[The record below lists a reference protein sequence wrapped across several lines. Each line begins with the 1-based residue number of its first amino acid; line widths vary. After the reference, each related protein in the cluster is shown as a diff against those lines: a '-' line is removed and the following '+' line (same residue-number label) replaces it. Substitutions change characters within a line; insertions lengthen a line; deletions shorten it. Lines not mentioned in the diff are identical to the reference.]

1 LLPSTVQHVLRDNY
15 TIAKIRGEKGL
26 LLDRQQL
33 YSLAEFR
40 SQGEIL
46 GVLSDGS
53 YGKELSELK
62 EGSSPIEVERAIRLG
77 FARAV
82 KTLFTSAQGTVRAFL
97 QEFTHRFDAYDVAAL
112 IVFKAQGKTWEEFIG
127 TRQPLA
133 ILKESELH
141 RLYSLD
147 DVHSIVG
154 IMGDR
159 TLESRVGDFAMG
171 DISGE
176 RAALVRDIIT
186 GWGEERFYNYV
197 NDKLPGPDRANCLPI
212 VGATIDLMNLAIVL
226 RSKLIGVSKVEDHLI
241 LGSWKLDRKTI
252 GQITAAQDVG
262 QALELISSHSYYGR
276 ILGSARQKYEET
288 KSLSFIEVALR
299 KHSINVSRRIFAG
312 FPYTLGIILAFLILK
327 ENEARNLAAI
337 FAGVGAGIKPEQIR
351 SLAAI
356 PD

>member
-1 LLPSTVQHVLRDNY
+1 MLPSSVQHVLRDNY

-46 GVLSDGS
+46 GVLSDGT
-53 YGKELSELK
+53 YGRELSELK
-62 EGSSPIEVERAIRLG
+62 EGSSPIEVERAIP
-77 FARAV
+77 
-82 KTLFTSAQGTVRAFL
+82 FL
-97 QEFTHRFDAYDVAAL
+97 QEITHRFDAYDLAAL
-112 IVFKAQGKTWEEFIG
+112 IVFKAQGKTWEEFIA

-147 DVHSIVG
+147 DIRAIIG

-159 TLESRVGDFAMG
+159 TLEARVRDFAMA

-176 RAALVRDIIT
+176 RAAFVRDIIT

-197 NDKLPGPDRANCLPI
+197 NDNLRGHDRASCLPI

-226 RSKLIGVSKVEDHLI
+226 RSKLIGISKVEDHLI
-241 LGSWKLDRKTI
+241 RGSWKLDPKTM
-252 GQITAAQDVG
+252 GQVTAAQDVG
-262 QALELISSHSYYGR
+262 QALELISSHSYYAR

-288 KSLSFIEVALR
+288 KSLSFIEIALR
-299 KHSINVSRRIFAG
+299 KHSIIISRRIFAG

-327 ENEARNLAAI
+327 ENEARNLSNPHYISELFDEIVVRVAQ
-337 FAGVGAGIKPEQIR
+337 PED
-351 SLAAI
+351 SA
-356 PD
+356 

>member
-1 LLPSTVQHVLRDNY
+1 VQHVLRDNY

-40 SQGEIL
+40 SQSEIL
-46 GVLSDGS
+46 GVLADGT
-53 YGKELSELK
+53 YGRELSELK

-82 KTLFTSAQGTVRAFL
+82 KTLYSSAHGSVRGFL
-97 QEFTHRFDAYDVAAL
+97 REFTQRFDAYDLAAL
-112 IVFKAQGKTWEEFIG
+112 IVFRAQGKTWDEFIA

-141 RLYSLD
+141 RMYSLD
-147 DVHSIVG
+147 DIRSIVG

-159 TLESRVGDFAMG
+159 AVEARVKDFSMG

-176 RAALVRDIIT
+176 RTAFVRDIIT
-186 GWGEERFYNYV
+186 GWGEERFFNYV
-197 NDKLPGPDRANCLPI
+197 NEKLRGFDRETCLPI
-212 VGATIDLMNLAIVL
+212 VGVTIDLANLVIML
-226 RSKLIGVSKVEDHLI
+226 RSKLIGISSAEDHLI
-241 LGSWKLDRKTI
+241 PSHWKLDKKTM
-252 GQITAAQDVG
+252 GQIDGAQDVG
-262 QALELISSHSYYGR
+262 QAIEIVSSHSYYSR
-276 ILGSARQKYEET
+276 ILESGRQKYEET
-288 KSLSFIEVALR
+288 KSLSFIEVASR
-299 KHSINVSRRIFAG
+299 KHSLIASRRIFAG
-312 FPYTLGIILAFLILK
+312 FPYTLGTILAFLILK
-327 ENEARNLAAI
+327 ENEARNLAAM
-337 FAGVGAGIKPEQIR
+337 FAGVGAGIKPDQIR